1 MQHNRLTDLLQDI
14 DDLIDSKCL
23 LSVLIYKNRVNF
35 TTFQNY
41 ENPSAR
47 GHISIYSTVS
57 HWSVELAQM
66 RNFIHVKLL
75 EIVFLLTIAV
85 QSATDNYFG
94 EAHAH
99 DL

>member
-1 MQHNRLTDLLQDI
+1 
-14 DDLIDSKCL
+14 
-23 LSVLIYKNRVNF
+23 
-35 TTFQNY
+35 
-41 ENPSAR
+41 
-47 GHISIYSTVS
+47 
-57 HWSVELAQM
+57 M